1 MQGGATGGMEPPKGT
16 PIYEQLPCN
25 GICGQQALSDITAMP
40 ASHLLPNLEILQEE
54 YLLVEAWKKTVAH
67 MRAHNWF
74 ADTLEIDRASI
85 DLPRFLK
92 DLARRMSDPSGFE
105 TRRLRLVPAPKSHRW
120 TFTNTGDRVK
130 WEPEVD
136 PNGLGPRVRPL
147 AHVDLSDQVAA
158 TAILLCL
165 ADRVETE
172 QGNPAASL
180 VDAVNRRQVL
190 SYGNRLLCDVDG
202 GRLNHRWGSRA
213 LYRSFFFQDYRT
225 FLSRPSVA
233 AESVSGDGK
242 DIVIVQSDLRNFYDR
257 VRPAL
262 LAQKIHAL
270 RLEGEHND
278 FFDLAEKVLTWRW
291 DPRDQAGVNAYAER
305 EGIPDFADVALPQG
319 LASAGFFA
327 NVVLLEFD
335 HRLIDSF
342 SREIFTGAYL
352 VDATRYVDDLRIVL
366 KLNSERDLS
375 EVENDTS
382 AWLTSLVKDEPGVTV
397 STEKTHAAYFGVHV
411 NRPTVRQSDRMTRI
425 QSAVSGGFDVAG
437 GEAILEAVR
446 GLMQTQRRHPQQ
458 QVDAAGWA
466 LSPVADVPDATVARF
481 AAGRFRRAY
490 RWLRPLVEDS
500 ESSPKVSEE
509 GDQGG
514 SERELAASAP
524 VRTQAE
530 LDNDAEVFAAG
541 LIQTWVEDPSNIRL
555 LRIAFD
561 IWPSASTLKLVLA
574 LLMPYAER
582 ERDDEAHQI
591 ARYCL
596 AELLRSGA
604 SETGLVKDAEVLPLD
619 IDEYRAVL
627 QAVGERIVENH
638 RAELPWYLRQKA
650 LLFLAAHGSTH
661 DHPNGRDRETSHY
674 AALLRFL
681 SDPDSAPSAS
691 DFATYSVL
699 ARRSFAR
706 SRAARMLV
714 HHVNRPRLTKIAE
727 ADPALAM
734 ELVELDPRLSELLPD
749 YIRRDLCLIRT
760 LPSGSVSLADLVL
773 RGENP
778 FRDELALLQFAIQ
791 ALKILR
797 RGQSGTVA
805 PVDLAVKILDSE
817 PWGVRN
823 GRFELQLHYRR
834 RLEGS
839 IYSPPSWC
847 PEDERWRFQLGYLLR
862 FILTGDAD
870 FTISV
875 RPTPWRESRGNS
887 YRPAPMPWRMRRYG
901 FFNAHEA
908 FGDRWL
914 PITEWTTEL
923 LLDLLAWP
931 GARRPNHPW
940 IEGGIDQTSEAIRN
954 RIQEILNWQGHGR
967 SEMLLKVAVDPPVP
981 IKKIRSLRAAVVQTV
996 LPEQHWFKPG
1006 SETLTVAERKML
1018 RQHLTAALAAVR
1030 SSLRLRRTHMNGGGE
1045 LDLLILPELSVH
1057 ADDLGILRAFAIT
1070 HKTIILAGLVYQ
1082 TKRERGDGLP
1092 LVNSAVWLLPERT
1105 RLGGHNVRVV
1115 DQGKKYLAPEET
1127 QVGLHLRSFRIGQW
1141 LIGYPWSPNRQ
1152 DPPLW
1157 LTASVCYDATDLAL
1171 AADLKGKSDVYV
1183 IPARN
1188 KDVPTFDKMALALH
1202 YHMFQMV
1209 IVANNGAFGGS
1220 NAYVPYKR
1228 SLQTTA
1234 VPLSWPA
1241 TSRDRLSGDRSDQSV
1256 LGARQEL
1263 AGSGKGTSVQ
1273 TASSGPD
1280 LIGDVR

>member
-1 MQGGATGGMEPPKGT
+1 
-16 PIYEQLPCN
+16 
-25 GICGQQALSDITAMP
+25 MP

-54 YLLVEAWKKTVAH
+54 YLLVEAWKKTVGH

-74 ADTLEIDRASI
+74 ADTLEIDRASV

-180 VDAVNRRQVL
+180 VDGVNRRQVL

-213 LYRSFFFQDYRT
+213 LYRSFFQDYRT

-233 AESVSGDGK
+233 AESVSGDGE
-242 DIVIVQSDLRNFYDR
+242 DIVVVQSDLRNFYDR

-437 GEAILEAVR
+437 GEAILEAIR
-446 GLMQTQRRHPQQ
+446 GLMQIQQRHPQQ
-458 QVDAAGWA
+458 PYDAAGWP
-466 LSPVADVPDATVARF
+466 LTPVADVPDATVARF

-490 RWLRPLVEDS
+490 RWLRPLVEGS
-500 ESSPKVSEE
+500 ESSSEDGE
-509 GDQGG
+509 TG
-514 SERELAASAP
+514 EAEPVLATSAR

-555 LRIAFD
+555 LRIALD
-561 IWPSASTLKLVLA
+561 IWPSASTVKRVLNLLV
-574 LLMPYAER
+574 PYAEG
-582 ERDDEAHQI
+582 EGEGEGDDEAYQV
-591 ARYCL
+591 AQYCL

-604 SETGLVKDAEVLPLD
+604 TETGLVEYTEMLPLE
-619 IDEYRAVL
+619 INEYRAVL
-627 QAVGERIVENH
+627 QQVSEWIVQNEE
-638 RAELPWYLRQKA
+638 AEIPWYLRQQA
-650 LLFLAAHGSTH
+650 LLFLATCDSTH
-661 DHPNGRDRETSHY
+661 VSPDGREHETSHY

-681 SDPDSAPSAS
+681 SDPDSASSPT

-699 ARRSFAR
+699 ARRSLAP

-714 HHVNRPRLTKIAE
+714 PHMNRIRLTKIAE
-727 ADPALAM
+727 ADPAFAL
-734 ELVELDPRLSELLPD
+734 ELVEIDSTLSAFLPD
-749 YIRRDLCLIRT
+749 HIKRDLCLIRT
-760 LPSGSVSLADLVL
+760 LPAGSISLAELVL
-773 RGENP
+773 GKEHP
-778 FRDELALLQFAIQ
+778 FRDELALLQFAAK

-805 PVDLAVKILDSE
+805 PVDLEVTIRDPE
-817 PWGVRN
+817 PWGVRE
-823 GRFELQLHYRR
+823 GKFELRLHYRR
-834 RLEGS
+834 QLKNS
-839 IYSPPSWC
+839 VYSPPSWC
-847 PEDERWRFQLGYLLR
+847 PDDQRWRFQLGYLLR
-862 FILTGDAD
+862 FILTCSAD
-870 FTISV
+870 FTASV
-875 RPTPWRESRGNS
+875 RPTSWRESRGNS
-887 YRPAPMPWRMRRYG
+887 YRPVPMSWRMRRYG

-914 PITEWTTEL
+914 PITEWTTAL

-931 GARRPNHPW
+931 GARRPNNPW
-940 IEGGIDQTSEAIRN
+940 IEQGIDQTAAAVQE
-954 RIQEILNWQGHGR
+954 RINEILNLQGCGR
-967 SEMLLKVAVDPPVP
+967 SELLLKVALHPPEP
-981 IKKIRSLRAAVVQTV
+981 ITKDRSLKAAVVQTV
-996 LPEQHWFKPG
+996 LPKQCWFKPG
-1006 SETLTVAERKML
+1006 NEALTRSNRKLL
-1018 RQHLTAALAAVR
+1018 RRHLTAALASVR
-1030 SSLRLRRTHMNGGGE
+1030 STLRLRRTHMNGGGE
-1045 LDLLILPELSVH
+1045 LDLLILPELAVH
-1057 ADDLGILRAFAIT
+1057 TDDLEVLKRFAIT
-1070 HKTIILAGLVYQ
+1070 HHTIILAGLVYHEA
-1082 TKRERGDGLP
+1082 RAGDGLP

-1105 RLGGHNVRVV
+1105 GFGGRTVRVV
-1115 DQGKKYLAPEET
+1115 DQGKRYLAPEET
-1127 QVGLHLRSFRIGQW
+1127 QAGLNVRPFRTSQW
-1141 LIGYPWSPNRQ
+1141 LIGYPWSRDSREPN
-1152 DPPLW
+1152 LW

-1171 AADLKGKSDVYV
+1171 AADLKGRSDIYV
-1183 IPARN
+1183 IPALN
-1188 KDVPTFDKMALALH
+1188 QDVPTFDKMALALH

-1209 IVANNGAFGGS
+1209 VVANNGEFGGS
-1220 NAYVPYKR
+1220 NAYVPYKDR
-1228 SLQTTA
+1228 FKRQLFHFHGQPQAAIAYLEVDKIRAFLERVKNSQD
-1234 VPLSWPA
+1234 PKKEHQYKQPPA
-1241 TSRDRLSGDRSDQSV
+1241 G
-1256 LGARQEL
+1256 
-1263 AGSGKGTSVQ
+1263 
-1273 TASSGPD
+1273 
-1280 LIGDVR
+1280 LI